1 MSYFSLTLYTLLI
14 FTSSELSSLS
24 FVFLLVVTF
33 VFLAVSTHSR
43 ITTNSLSS
51 SLVFFL
57 FLIVVCFLCTYSLL
71 VLFIMYELSLLPVCL
86 LILLIG
92 YQPEKINSMLY
103 LLLYTVVCSV
113 PFFYFSVC
121 HISSLCTGFSTIPQ
135 FLSLLVCI
143 SFLVKSP
150 MYTLHS

>member
-71 VLFIMYELSLLPVCL
+71 VLFIMYELSLMPVCL

-92 YQPEKINSMLY
+92 YQPEKLNSMLY

-121 HISSLCTGFSTIPQ
+121 FNSSLCIGFSTIPQ

>member
-14 FTSSELSSLS
+14 FTASELSSLS
-24 FVFLLVVTF
+24 FVFLLVVSF
-33 VFLAVSTHSR
+33 VFLAVSTLPR
-43 ITTNSLSS
+43 IISNRLSS
-51 SLVFFL
+51 ALVFFL
-57 FLIVVCFLCTYSLL
+57 FLIVVCFLCTNSFL
-71 VLFIMYELSLLPVCL
+71 VLFIMYELSLMPVCL

-103 LLLYTVVCSV
+103 LLTYTVVCSV

-121 HISSLCTGFSTIPQ
+121 YNSSLCTGFSTIPP

-150 MYTLHS
+150 MYSLHS